1 MSAPLRIAIP
11 GAAGRMGQ
19 LLLREVLTA
28 DDLTLSGASERPGH
42 PLLGK
47 DVGTMLGL
55 EACGVN
61 LSPDLEGAC
70 SETDVLIDF
79 TVPAATRAL
88 IPLASA
94 RGCRAVV
101 GTTGLTAD
109 DKALLAHA
117 AAAAAI
123 VFAPNMSVGV
133 NVLLKL
139 VAEAARLLGEDFDIE
154 IVEAHHKHKKDAPS
168 GTALRL
174 AEVLAEATAEQGS
187 LAERA
192 CFGRHGDDPRR
203 ARQIGIHTV
212 RGGDVAGDHT
222 VMLLGDGER
231 LGSVTG
237 PRADRPSPRARCE
250 PPAGSPGERRR
261 STTCRMSWACE
272 AERDRHAAR
281 R

>member
-19 LLLREVLTA
+19 LLLREILTA
-28 DDLTLSGASERPGH
+28 DDLALSGASERAGH

-47 DVGTMLGL
+47 DVGTLIGL
-55 EACGVN
+55 DTCGVA
-61 LSPDLEGAC
+61 LTEDLEQAWAD
-70 SETDVLIDF
+70 TDVLIDF
-79 TVPAATRAL
+79 TVPSATRAL
-88 IPLASA
+88 IPIATA

-101 GTTGLTAD
+101 GTTGLETAD
-109 DKALLAHA
+109 KAILTSA
-117 AAAAAI
+117 AEAAAI

-133 NVLLKL
+133 NVLLRL
-139 VAEAARLLGEDFDIE
+139 VAEAARLLGEGFDIE

-192 CFGRHGDDPRR
+192 CYGRHGDDPRI
-203 ARQIGIHTV
+203 AKQIGIHTV

-222 VMLLGDGER
+222 VMLLGEGER
-231 LGSVTG
+231 LELGH
-237 PRADRPSPRARCE
+237 RASSRQTFARG
-250 PPAGSPGERRR
+250 AVR
-261 STTCRMSWACE
+261 
-272 AERDRHAAR
+272 AAR
-281 R
+281 WIAGRPAALYDMQDVLGLRD